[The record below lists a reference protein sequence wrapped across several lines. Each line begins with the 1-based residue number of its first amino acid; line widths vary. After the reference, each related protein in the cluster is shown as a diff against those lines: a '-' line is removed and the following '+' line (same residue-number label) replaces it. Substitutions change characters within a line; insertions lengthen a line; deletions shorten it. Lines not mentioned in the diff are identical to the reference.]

1 MGIENHMELRHLR
14 YFVAVAEELHFGR
27 AAKRLHI
34 TQPPLS
40 QQIQLLEREL
50 GVKLLIRGRKVQLTE
65 AGRVFLEE
73 ARRTID
79 VAERAARAA
88 RAAGAGAAARLRV
101 GYPAVTLV
109 ELVPA
114 SFRRFAERFPNI
126 GIEAVAGHTGGLLS
140 ALHDD
145 QLDLAFL
152 TMSGHESEAVC
163 FKLLHRE
170 PLVVA
175 IPDNHPL
182 ASQAAVAMSD
192 LAEQPM
198 ILLPRALEPLHEHL
212 PSVVLAD
219 TPAASLMVH
228 EAITLE
234 SAYSAVAAGL
244 AVAIIVES
252 TAQTVAVHGVVHR
265 PFAPPQPA
273 LELSL
278 AWPHGQ
284 MSTAAR
290 SFLMIVTDTA
300 AALEMMR
307 NGPRSMASSAHLTSS
322 AAARSIDSPDA
333 IGTLIP

>member
-1 MGIENHMELRHLR
+1 MELRHLR
-14 YFVAVAEELHFGR
+14 YFVAVAEELHFGH

-50 GVKLLIRGRKVQLTE
+50 GVKLLVRGRKVQLTE

-88 RAAGAGAAARLRV
+88 RAAGAGAAARLRI
-101 GYPAVTLV
+101 GYPATTLV

-114 SFRRFAERFPNI
+114 SFRTFAERYPNI
-126 GIEAVAGHTGGLLS
+126 GLEAVAGHTGGLLS
-140 ALHDD
+140 ALRDD

-152 TMSGHESEAVC
+152 TMHGHESEAVC

-175 IPDNHPL
+175 IPDDHPL
-182 ASQAAVAMSD
+182 ASRAAVAMDD
-192 LAEQPM
+192 LAEEPM
-198 ILLPRALEPLHEHL
+198 ILLPRALEPLQEHL
-212 PSVVLAD
+212 PNVVLAD

-244 AVAIIVES
+244 AVAVIVES
-252 TAQTVAVHGVVHR
+252 TARTLAVQGVVHR
-265 PFAPPQPA
+265 PFARPSRRSNSAWPGRMGGCRPQSGPSSWSSPKWRHRWRSRAAPA
-273 LELSL
+273 LY
-278 AWPHGQ
+278 WPYPPDNSGRGLIQGGHE
-284 MSTAAR
+284 
-290 SFLMIVTDTA
+290 
-300 AALEMMR
+300 ALE
-307 NGPRSMASSAHLTSS
+307 PLT
-322 AAARSIDSPDA
+322 A
-333 IGTLIP
+333 

>member
-1 MGIENHMELRHLR
+1 MELRHLR

-50 GVKLLIRGRKVQLTE
+50 GVKLLLRGRKVQLTE
-65 AGRVFLEE
+65 AGRVLLEE
-73 ARRTID
+73 GRRTIE
-79 VAERAARAA
+79 VAERAARAT
-88 RAAGAGAAARLRV
+88 RAAGAGAAARLRI
-101 GYPAVTLV
+101 GYPATTLV

-114 SFRRFAERFPNI
+114 AFRAFAERFPQV
-126 GIEAVAGHTGGLLS
+126 GVEAVAGHAGGLLS
-140 ALHDD
+140 ALCDD

-170 PLVVA
+170 PLVLA
-175 IPDNHPL
+175 LPDNHPL
-182 ASQAAVAMSD
+182 ASRAAVAMCD
-192 LAEQPM
+192 LAEEPM

-212 PSVVLAD
+212 PSVVLAE
-219 TPAASLMVH
+219 TPSVALMVH

-244 AVAIIVES
+244 AVAVVVES
-252 TAQTVAVHGVVHR
+252 TARTVAVPGVVHR

-273 LELSL
+273 LELGV
-278 AWPHGQ
+278 AWPHGR
-284 MSTAAR
+284 MSTAVR
-290 SFLMIVTDTA
+290 SFLMTVAELTA
-300 AALEMMR
+300 ARDPVGHPLRFPPYLPRRQPALAR
-307 NGPRSMASSAHLTSS
+307 NGSG
-322 AAARSIDSPDA
+322 
-333 IGTLIP
+333 IG

>member
-1 MGIENHMELRHLR
+1 MELRHLR
-14 YFVAVAEELHFGR
+14 YFVAVAEELHFGH

-73 ARRTID
+73 ARRTIE

-88 RAAGAGAAARLRV
+88 RAAGAGAAARLRI
-101 GYPAVTLV
+101 GYPATTLV

-114 SFRRFAERFPNI
+114 AFRAFAERYPQV

-140 ALHDD
+140 ALRDD

-152 TMSGHESEAVC
+152 TMNGHESEVIC

-182 ASQAAVAMSD
+182 AGRAAVPMAD
-192 LAEQPM
+192 LGEEPM

-212 PSVVLAD
+212 PNLILAQAP
-219 TPAASLMVH
+219 TAPLMVH

-244 AVAIIVES
+244 AVAVVVES
-252 TAQTVAVHGVVHR
+252 TARTVAVPGVVHR

-273 LELSL
+273 LELGV
-278 AWPHGQ
+278 AWPHGR
-284 MSTAAR
+284 MSTAVR
-290 SFLMIVTDTA
+290 SFLMTIADLAAPLNITNSSHS
-300 AALEMMR
+300 AALLA
-307 NGPRSMASSAHLTSS
+307 N
-322 AAARSIDSPDA
+322 
-333 IGTLIP
+333 

>member
-1 MGIENHMELRHLR
+1 MELRHLR

-65 AGRVFLEE
+65 AGRVLLEE

-88 RAAGAGAAARLRV
+88 RAAGAGAAARLRI
-101 GYPAVTLV
+101 GYSAATLT

-114 SFRRFAERFPNI
+114 TIRTFAERFPDV
-126 GIEAVAGHTGGLLS
+126 GVEAVAGHTGGLLS
-140 ALHDD
+140 ALRDD

-152 TMSGHESEAVC
+152 TMNGHDSEAVC
-163 FKLLHRE
+163 CKLLHRE
-170 PLVVA
+170 PLVLA

-182 ASQAAVAMSD
+182 ACRAAVAMID
-192 LAEQPM
+192 LAELPM
-198 ILLPRALEPLHEHL
+198 LLLPRALDPLHEHL
-212 PSVVLAD
+212 PNVVLAD
-219 TPAASLMVH
+219 TATTPLMVH

-244 AVAIIVES
+244 AVAVVIES
-252 TAQTVAVHGVVHR
+252 TARTMAVRGVVHR

-273 LELSL
+273 LELSI
-278 AWPHGQ
+278 AWPHGR

-290 SFLMIVTDTA
+290 SFLVIVAELA
-300 AALEMMR
+300 APLDVANS
-307 NGPRSMASSAHLTSS
+307 NGS
-322 AAARSIDSPDA
+322 AAGLPKPQGSIASRPGAPSDID
-333 IGTLIP
+333 LRR